1 MRTRVGVLLS
11 LGLTAAPVMAVPA
24 AEKSVPPSNETRI
37 SLDFKDA
44 DILDV
49 VRLMSEVGNFQVVI
63 DPGVSCKLTLKLKEV
78 PWDAALDVALRSC
91 GLGRDEEGGIVR
103 VAPTAKLTEEAAA
116 QRKLAEEQKLNRPL
130 HTVRYRLS
138 YAKAAELAPL
148 IKKFLSPRGEVVVDA
163 RTNTLIITDI
173 E

>member
-1 MRTRVGVLLS
+1 MSPHLCLLLS
-11 LGLTAAPVMAVPA
+11 FLTAATATEKA
-24 AEKSVPPSNETRI
+24 ASTATETRI

-49 VRLMSEVGNFQVVI
+49 VRLMSEVGSFQVVV
-63 DPGVSCKLTLKLKEV
+63 DPGVACKLTLKLKEV

-91 GLGRDEEGGIVR
+91 GLGHEEESGIVR
-103 VAPTAKLTEEAAA
+103 VAPVARLTEEAAA
-116 QRKLAEEQKLNRPL
+116 RRRLAEEQRLDRPL
-130 HTVRYRLS
+130 RTTRYRLS
-138 YAKAAELAPL
+138 YAKATELAPL
-148 IKKFLSPRGEVVVDA
+148 IKKFLSPRGEVVVDP

>member
-1 MRTRVGVLLS
+1 MRS
-11 LGLTAAPVMAVPA
+11 LASSLVFALAAFALPKAAAPQSPD
-24 AEKSVPPSNETRI
+24 PRPETRI
-37 SLDFKDA
+37 SIDFKDA

-49 VRLMSEVGNFQVVI
+49 IRLMAEVGNFQVVV

-78 PWDAALDVALRSC
+78 PWDAALDVVLRSC
-91 GLGRDEEGGIVR
+91 GLGQDADNGIVR
-103 VAPTAKLTEEAAA
+103 VAPVAKLTEEAAA
-116 QRKLAEEQKLNRPL
+116 RRKLAEEQKLDRPL
-130 HTVRYRLS
+130 RTTRYRLS

-148 IKKFLSPRGEVVVDA
+148 IKKFLSPRGEVVIDP

>member
-1 MRTRVGVLLS
+1 MSARFCLVLS
-11 LGLTAAPVMAVPA
+11 LAFTSYGVAL
-24 AEKSVPPSNETRI
+24 AEDVKPSTSAETRI
-37 SLDFKDA
+37 SIDFKDA

-49 VRLMSEVGNFQVVI
+49 IRLMAEVGSFQVVV

-78 PWDAALDVALRSC
+78 PWDAALDVVLRSC
-91 GLGRDEEGGIVR
+91 GLGQDAENGIVR
-103 VAPTAKLTEEAAA
+103 VAPVAKLTEEAAA
-116 QRKLAEEQKLNRPL
+116 RRKLADEQKLDRPL
-130 HTVRYRLS
+130 RTTRYRLS

-148 IKKFLSPRGEVVVDA
+148 IKKFLSPRGEVVVDP